1 MRIAVLAE
9 PDSFHTKKWTQALT
23 EAGQEVV
30 VFSFSDYQIPGIEC
44 VKIEP
49 RFTFRGNVTYFSYL
63 GTGKRLRRAL
73 KKHRIDLLNPINVTP
88 FSVWARRA
96 RLHPMF
102 SVAMGSDILE
112 YPPAGKGEIPIER
125 LWTRTQSGMLSWVEK
140 IQMPL
145 KRWLFRREVQQAL
158 SASDFVIGDNWV
170 LVNAVRDWFGVKE
183 DQSALNRW
191 GIEPELFDMTE
202 EEETNLRQKYRI
214 PVGTRLL
221 TSPRGI
227 KAIYQGDIIIE
238 AIRQTLESGELQD
251 TRILMLSA
259 GYAVPNDIEAIASD
273 LESRFPQFSLIRE
286 AIPREEMCQLWNL
299 TDVFISAPIYDGYSN
314 ALSEG
319 RYIGAVPIVNDTP
332 ATQEV
337 MEDGIHG
344 KVVKQFEPEQV
355 AKAIREVMND
365 VDGWKN
371 RIAQTNRDWV
381 EGEAVLSVNIRR
393 FVEKAKHLL
402 ENRSV

>member
-9 PDSFHTKKWTQALT
+9 PDSFHTKKWTQALLK
-23 EAGQEVV
+23 AGQEVV
-30 VFSFSDYQIPGIEC
+30 VFSFSDYQIPDIPC
-44 VKIEP
+44 VKIQP
-49 RFTFRGNVTYFSYL
+49 RFTFRGHVTYFSYL
-63 GTGKRLRRAL
+63 GTGKRLRKAL
-73 KKHRIDLLNPINVTP
+73 LDHRIELLNPINVTP
-88 FSVWARRA
+88 FSVWSRRA

-112 YPPAGKGEIPIER
+112 YPPAGEGEIPIER
-125 LWTRTQSGMLSWVEK
+125 LWTRTQGGGLSWIEK

-145 KRWLFRREVQQAL
+145 KRWLFRREVQKAL
-158 SASDFVIGDNWV
+158 SASDFVIGDNHV
-170 LVNAVRDWFGVKE
+170 LVNAVRDWFGVKKE
-183 DQSALNRW
+183 QSALNRW
-191 GIEPELFDMTE
+191 GIEPELFDMTKE
-202 EEETNLRQKYRI
+202 EEATLRQKYRI
-214 PVGTRLL
+214 PEGTRLL

-238 AIRQTLESGELQD
+238 AIRLGLESGELKE

-259 GYAVPNDIEAIASD
+259 GYAVPDEIETIASE

-299 TDVFISAPIYDGYSN
+299 TDAFISAPIYDGYSN

-319 RYIGAVPIVNDTP
+319 RYIGAVPIVNDT
-332 ATQEV
+332 QEV
-337 MEDGIHG
+337 MENGIHG
-344 KVVKQFEPEQV
+344 KVVIPFEPEPLSE
-355 AKAIREVMND
+355 AIAEVMKE
-365 VDGWKN
+365 VDGWKKQ
-371 RIAQTNRDWV
+371 IAQTNRNWV

-393 FVEKAKHLL
+393 FVEKAEHLL